1 MKLSVFTGGFAQTNG
16 WLLETANGNLLVDAP
31 EGVAAWLQEK
41 GVRIDALLLT
51 HQHYDHVLD
60 VAALQ
65 TLGVPVF
72 AYAPYSKDLTL
83 ENPAREW
90 GMPIQVVPFKVDTL
104 VVPGEPLNVCALE
117 FSVAH
122 VPGHAAD
129 SITFYLADHGIVFA
143 GDALFQ
149 GSIGRTDLPGGDTE
163 TLLDGI
169 RKHLL
174 TLDGPTRVLPG
185 HGPETTIE
193 AEARHNPFLSE

>member
-16 WLLETANGNLLVDAP
+16 WLLETADGNLLVDAP
-31 EGVAAWLQEK
+31 EGVAAWLAQQ
-41 GVRIDALLLT
+41 GIRIDALLLT

-65 TLGVPVF
+65 STGVPVLAF
-72 AYAPYSKDLTL
+72 APYSKDLTL

-90 GMPIQVVPFKVDTL
+90 GMPIHVDPYTVDHL
-104 VVPGEPLNVCALE
+104 ITPGEPLTRCGLE

-129 SITFYLADHGIVFA
+129 SITFHLAERGIVFV

-149 GSIGRTDLPGGDTE
+149 GSIGRTDLPGGDTQ

-169 RKHLL
+169 RRHLL
-174 TLDGPTRVLPG
+174 TLDDTTRVLPG
-185 HGPETTIE
+185 HGPETTIG
-193 AEARHNPFLSE
+193 AEAATNPFL